1 MSLGVNVNNIK
12 LKNNAPGWYHPGRSA
27 SFSIGKFLLGYFG
40 ELHPKLARH
49 YEMKPV
55 FFEIFPENIPSK
67 NIEISKKDFISYNLM
82 PIKRDFAFWV
92 DKDVLSEDLVN
103 KFLQVGNNNDFLDIP
118 KVSIFDVYEENSKKG
133 KKSLALEVL
142 IQPLNET
149 LKDKQILEISNLIV
163 NKLNKDFGAILR
175 K

>member
-1 MSLGVNVNNIK
+1 MN
-12 LKNNAPGWYHPGRSA
+12 
-27 SFSIGKFLLGYFG
+27 
-40 ELHPKLARH
+40 
-49 YEMKPV
+49 
-55 FFEIFPENIPSK
+55 
-67 NIEISKKDFISYNLM
+67 DF
-82 PIKRDFAFWV
+82 
-92 DKDVLSEDLVN
+92 LSEDLVN
-103 KFLQVGNNNDFLDIP
+103 KILQVGINNDFLDIP

-163 NKLNKDFGAILR
+163 NKLNKDLGAILR

>member
-1 MSLGVNVNNIK
+1 
-12 LKNNAPGWYHPGRSA
+12 
-27 SFSIGKFLLGYFG
+27 
-40 ELHPKLARH
+40 
-49 YEMKPV
+49 
-55 FFEIFPENIPSK
+55 
-67 NIEISKKDFISYNLM
+67 M

-103 KFLQVGNNNDFLDIP
+103 KILQVGKNNDFLDIP

-142 IQPLNET
+142 IQPINET